1 LKPLRTRLANG
12 MQSNS
17 KILLLDIGLGVS
29 EDGQVFLPDGSIKHQ
44 YVGPCG
50 YRNVKY
56 KNKRY
61 VVHRLVA
68 TAFIPNPDGKSDV
81 NHKDGNKNNN
91 SVDNLEWMT
100 RTENLYHSLRTGL
113 HDNPEVPVIGMSLLT
128 GLETLYCSVAEAARQ
143 TLALQP
149 NISHCLAG
157 KRHTAGQMK
166 WKYANE

>member
-1 LKPLRTRLANG
+1 L
-12 MQSNS
+12 SN
-17 KILLLDIGLGVS
+17 KILLLDNGLVVTEEG
-29 EDGQVFLPDGSIKHQ
+29 EVFLPDGSIKHQ
-44 YVGPCG
+44 YIGPSG
-50 YRNVKY
+50 YWNVKY

-61 VVHRLVA
+61 VVHRLIA
-68 TAFIPNPDGKSDV
+68 TSFISNPENKSDV
-81 NHKDGNKNNN
+81 NHKDGNKDNNH
-91 SVDNLEWMT
+91 VDNLEWMT
-100 RTENLYHSLRTGL
+100 RTENLYHSLRNGL
-113 HDNPEVPVIGMSLLT
+113 HDNPEVAVIGTSLLT